1 MCVGLKTFD
10 LNYRTPSLNLFS
22 DWFYNLPCGYN
33 FQLDTSMFQKGT
45 EEIFP
50 MYHNCTEEPKIYHG
64 NGGTEIPIDDENVT
78 PTRQI
83 DTQ

>member
-1 MCVGLKTFD
+1 
-10 LNYRTPSLNLFS
+10 
-22 DWFYNLPCGYN
+22 
-33 FQLDTSMFQKGT
+33 MFQKGT

-78 PTRQI
+78 PTKLI